1 MCIERDQEIFEME
14 PETEN
19 IDEEYYDEDYDYDY
33 DNDNLE
39 IGFNP
44 YSGEYDFDC

>member
-1 MCIERDQEIFEME
+1 MRIERVQEIFETE
-14 PETEN
+14 PEIEN
-19 IDEEYYDEDYDYDY
+19 IDEEYYDEDCDYDY
-33 DNDNLE
+33 DDDNLE